1 MRADPLVSHSWQL
14 TVATRLSYILEE
26 QRPGK
31 KFTFIVPT
39 NTAWENVRRDF
50 SKVFKSLT
58 DLNNPDFVS
67 ITDLIHK
74 YDSCIEQCFGTQ
86 EQQRHVL
93 YITPR
98 RWNYLKERKRKFI
111 FIQHILS
118 ALG

>member
-1 MRADPLVSHSWQL
+1 MDRFLGIPHLSLAEKMRSDPLVSHSWSL

-50 SKVFKSLT
+50 SKVFNSLT

-67 ITDLIHK
+67 
-74 YDSCIEQCFGTQ
+74 S
-86 EQQRHVL
+86 
-93 YITPR
+93 
-98 RWNYLKERKRKFI
+98 
-111 FIQHILS
+111 FIQLCFDFNQS
-118 ALG
+118 KVKGQT

>member
-39 NTAWENVRRDF
+39 RTAWEYVRRDF
-50 SKVFKSLT
+50 CKVFKSLT

-67 ITDLIHK
+67 TTIDF
-74 YDSCIEQCFGTQ
+74 YCFSVKRSLAIIRAG
-86 EQQRHVL
+86 
-93 YITPR
+93 
-98 RWNYLKERKRKFI
+98 ERP
-111 FIQHILS
+111 
-118 ALG
+118 